1 MNSFQ
6 AERWR
11 RWIRAPVRLRGEM
24 MRPAAC
30 AKAEA
35 AYNLIRPGRP
45 LNSEARENFRR
56 IAPTPSPSL
65 QAAFFECPGTR
76 PAPSCALQGSRR
88 SADGAGECARRGA
101 DRANAAGRAERARC
115 ATGTVR
121 QRIWSEPHAATAQ
134 SSDTGT
140 VEQLESCRA
149 VGILSQI
156 MKATK
161 QVSRW

>member
-65 QAAFFECPGTR
+65 QAAFLNALGLGPPH
-76 PAPSCALQGSRR
+76 PALF
-88 SADGAGECARRGA
+88 RGA
-101 DRANAAGRAERARC
+101 AVRRTVLENVLVAGPIGQTPLVAQNELGAPPARSDS
-115 ATGTVR
+115 AFGLSRTLQPRSQVTRVR
-121 QRIWSEPHAATAQ
+121 WSSWKVA
-134 SSDTGT
+134 G
-140 VEQLESCRA
+140 LWESCHK
-149 VGILSQI
+149 L
-156 MKATK
+156 
-161 QVSRW
+161 